1 MYLETLGSMRKIL
14 QKHSVWDLRKL
25 LIELSLWNILSKTVS
40 ITIIFRAKVHR
51 DSQHFEMKMNTKV
64 FQTNTEYKKK
74 KNKLPIN
81 SYYIIR
87 IILYH

>member
-14 QKHSVWDLRKL
+14 QKYSIWDLRKL

-40 ITIIFRAKVHR
+40 IIFKAIIHGA
-51 DSQHFEMKMNTKV
+51 SQHFEIKMNAKV
-64 FQTNTEYKKK
+64 FQTNTEYKKT
-74 KNKLPIN
+74 KLHVN
-81 SYYIIR
+81 SYYIIIV